1 MTNLK
6 KYISHK
12 IWDKNLTTCKLVK
25 KTLPL
30 LIIRKIKQAA
40 ILSSYLTNKIQKMKH
55 CNKKSQSSSNQSWS
69 FKIYSGGNT
78 QTTIGIGEIRY
89 LALKMVKF
97 WRNYLWCTFC
107 FQSLAYFLFPEIRN
121 YYILKLEKNH

>member
-12 IWDKNLTTCKLVK
+12 IWDKNMTTCKLVK

-40 ILSSYLTNKIQKMKH
+40 ILSSYLTNKIQKMN
-55 CNKKSQSSSNQSWS
+55 CTAIKSPKVPAIKVEVS
-69 FKIYSGGNT
+69 
-78 QTTIGIGEIRY
+78 
-89 LALKMVKF
+89 KF
-97 WRNYLWCTFC
+97 I
-107 FQSLAYFLFPEIRN
+107 QAAIHKPP
-121 YYILKLEKNH
+121 